1 MLQKTVKNELRK
13 LAATFF
19 NNIAVGCV
27 LLGLIGPV
35 ATGKLGHVFTREF
48 VYTEGVAW
56 VLAAV
61 FHMIARRQLRF
72 LEE

>member
-1 MLQKTVKNELRK
+1 MSKTIAKNETRK

-35 ATGKLGHVFTREF
+35 AAGKLN
-48 VYTEGVAW
+48 
-56 VLAAV
+56 
-61 FHMIARRQLRF
+61 
-72 LEE
+72 